1 MCSLNVYFTGDKATV
16 QGIKRACLW
25 QESQHLFAESVLDLS
40 PLALLYAVFT
50 QLIPCMTGGNW
61 LTVTAEAF
69 SSLSFAWTIHT
80 CFLDCKHSPHTW
92 GFQRMGAIAV
102 SVLVMCGGGFGGHTL
117 DSTLQ
122 SLSFIP
128 EQLLTPLTCDCAL
141 SPLWSSSST

>member
-1 MCSLNVYFTGDKATV
+1 MGIASCSSAL
-16 QGIKRACLW
+16 QGRLPLRARGGRGSMGVVPRERWSPRKGSRSRRAASWPLL
-25 QESQHLFAESVLDLS
+25 EPPLS
-40 PLALLYAVFT
+40 SPYASRVAPGS
-50 QLIPCMTGGNW
+50 I
-61 LTVTAEAF
+61 